1 MLFQFHLTREKAD
14 AGPETPNGSAP
25 FQFAVA
31 LKKYQCAVIQPA
43 QKPLVLIFPD
53 AVMPFHNCH
62 FDNQTAHPQYYLAI
76 LTG

>member
-1 MLFQFHLTREKAD
+1 MLGQKLQMGQRLFSLLL
-14 AGPETPNGSAP
+14 
-25 FQFAVA
+25 A
-31 LKKYQCAVIQPA
+31 LKYQCAVIQPA